1 MMPMKNSASSK
12 SRSGRGGPTDDWV
25 LSVRRSLMIA
35 SVAAIVFAVVTSAVV
50 GFQFAL
56 ALGAPWGA
64 YAMDRHCVVR
74 PATVVLQHY
83 GGRQHRAARLQGY
96 AYRRPAVTRSG
107 DGRGV
112 ATAASLPTPDRRRL

>member
-1 MMPMKNSASSK
+1 
-12 SRSGRGGPTDDWV
+12 
-25 LSVRRSLMIA
+25 MIA

-83 GGRQHRAARLQGY
+83 GGRQHRAARLQGN

-112 ATAASLPTPDRRRL
+112 ATAASLPTPDRRRRPGPQSHPDRLNPTYKPTHASTMARSEL